1 MQNGKK
7 FLARGDVA
15 VLITGTAGAFVT
27 ALVFIVTLAVTQDG
41 LWALATSLTCVGA
54 TAYSV
59 RTILER
65 QVKGQHSPLTG
76 ARMAVRPAVIFVAGT
91 LFGAVI
97 AAFVAQLYGVTAY
110 GIAAG

>member
-1 MQNGKK
+1 MQWGPK

-15 VLITGTAGAFVT
+15 VLVTGTAGAVVT

-41 LWALATSLTCVGA
+41 LWALAMALTCVGA

-65 QVKGQHSPLTG
+65 QVKGQHSPLTD
-76 ARMAVRPAVIFVAGT
+76 ARAATWPAVTFVAGT
-91 LFGAVI
+91 LFGTVI
-97 AAFVAQLYGVTAY
+97 AALAAQLFGLAAY
-110 GIAAG
+110 VIAAE